1 MLPVTLEVQDP
12 ENAAGSDQVS
22 LNGVPTESPEAQID
36 TPTADGI
43 YYSDQIITFTG
54 VVSDGEDDA
63 TELVAG
69 WESSIDGLLKVEAEP
84 DPDGEVMGY
93 GTLSE
98 GDHAIELQ
106 VTDTTGKPEPP
117 VSLCP
122 LVPPIAP
129 PVAASRHLKTVPP
142 VKRDR
147 PFSLR
152 PLWPMPMC
160 PQIG

>member
-1 MLPVTLEVQDP
+1 M
-12 ENAAGSDQVS
+12 
-22 LNGVPTESPEAQID
+22 PTESPEAQID

-69 WESSIDGLLKVEAEP
+69 WESSIDGPLKVEAEP
-84 DPDGEVMGY
+84 NSDGEVMGY

-106 VTDTTGKPEPP
+106 VTDTTGKTG
-117 VSLCP
+117 
-122 LVPPIAP
+122 
-129 PVAASRHLKTVPP
+129 AASVIVSVGPP
-142 VKRDR
+142 NSAPSYGITAPENGASSEADR